1 MRSIEQKVLELVGE
15 QAGLDPKEVS
25 LNSKFE
31 DLNLDSVAI
40 VELVFT
46 LEETFKIS
54 IPFEGLDES
63 ELKRNFNTVSSLI
76 NLLKSLLQKN
86 AKGKCRNIIS
96 RRSSTR
102 STTPKKLF
110 YMKKKHSGCFAFF

>member
-15 QAGLDPKEVS
+15 QAGIDPKEVS

-31 DLNLDSVAI
+31 ELNLDSVAI
-40 VELVFT
+40 VELVFM

-76 NLLKSLLQKN
+76 NLLEDLLQKN
-86 AKGKCRNIIS
+86 A
-96 RRSSTR
+96 
-102 STTPKKLF
+102 
-110 YMKKKHSGCFAFF
+110 

>member
-1 MRSIEQKVLELVGE
+1 MRSIEQKVLELVGD

-40 VELVFT
+40 VELVFM

-76 NLLKSLLQKN
+76 NLLKDLLQKN
-86 AKGKCRNIIS
+86 A
-96 RRSSTR
+96 
-102 STTPKKLF
+102 
-110 YMKKKHSGCFAFF
+110 

>member
-1 MRSIEQKVLELVGE
+1 MCSIEQKVLELVGE

-76 NLLKSLLQKN
+76 NLLKNLLQKN
-86 AKGKCRNIIS
+86 A
-96 RRSSTR
+96 
-102 STTPKKLF
+102 
-110 YMKKKHSGCFAFF
+110 

>member
-1 MRSIEQKVLELVGE
+1 MNSIEQKVLELVGE
-15 QAGLDPKEVS
+15 QAGIDPKEVS

-31 DLNLDSVAI
+31 ELNLDSVAI
-40 VELVFT
+40 VELVFM

-76 NLLKSLLQKN
+76 NLIEDLLRKN
-86 AKGKCRNIIS
+86 A
-96 RRSSTR
+96 
-102 STTPKKLF
+102 
-110 YMKKKHSGCFAFF
+110 

>member
-1 MRSIEQKVLELVGE
+1 MNSIEQKVLELVGE
-15 QAGLDPKEVS
+15 QAGIDPKEVS
-25 LNSKFE
+25 LNSKLE

-40 VELVFT
+40 VELVFV

-76 NLLKSLLQKN
+76 NLLEDLLQKN
-86 AKGKCRNIIS
+86 A
-96 RRSSTR
+96 
-102 STTPKKLF
+102 
-110 YMKKKHSGCFAFF
+110 

>member
-1 MRSIEQKVLELVGE
+1 MKFKLESFK
-15 QAGLDPKEVS
+15 Q
-25 LNSKFE
+25 FE

-76 NLLKSLLQKN
+76 NLLKDLLQKN
-86 AKGKCRNIIS
+86 A
-96 RRSSTR
+96 
-102 STTPKKLF
+102 
-110 YMKKKHSGCFAFF
+110 

>member
-1 MRSIEQKVLELVGE
+1 MDNIEEKVLELVGK
-15 QAGLDPKEVS
+15 QAEVDPQEVY

-40 VELVFT
+40 VELVFL

-63 ELKRNFNTVSSLI
+63 ELKRNFHTVSSLI
-76 NLLKSLLQKN
+76 SHLKDLLEKN
-86 AKGKCRNIIS
+86 A
-96 RRSSTR
+96 
-102 STTPKKLF
+102 
-110 YMKKKHSGCFAFF
+110 

>member
-1 MRSIEQKVLELVGE
+1 MGSIEQKVLELVGE
-15 QAGLDPKEVS
+15 QAGLNPKEVS

-40 VELVFT
+40 VELVFM
-46 LEETFKIS
+46 LEETFMIS

-76 NLLKSLLQKN
+76 NLLEDLLQKN
-86 AKGKCRNIIS
+86 A
-96 RRSSTR
+96 
-102 STTPKKLF
+102 
-110 YMKKKHSGCFAFF
+110 